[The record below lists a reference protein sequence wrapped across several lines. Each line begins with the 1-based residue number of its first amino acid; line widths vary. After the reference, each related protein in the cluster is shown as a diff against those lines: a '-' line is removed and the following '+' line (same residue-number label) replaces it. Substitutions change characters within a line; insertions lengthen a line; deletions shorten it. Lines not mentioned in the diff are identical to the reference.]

1 MFDNFTKVED
11 YLNGRMSAEEKQRF
25 EQAMESDRDLKKV
38 VQEHDLYGLI
48 ADEIINDDL
57 SRLIR
62 KQMHAAD
69 APQPKSRRPLLWTLL
84 SALLLVA
91 AYLGYKYLSP
101 PDGPQLYAAYYAP
114 PMTQQVRGDDVTN
127 TPVNSCDSAHR
138 ILDSGDIEKA
148 YQLFYQLQSDV
159 KPLCREKAFFY
170 LGLIEVKNNQFTN
183 ASSFLQK
190 ILAAPETGY
199 EKKAR
204 EILDIISK

>member
-25 EQAMESDRDLKKV
+25 EQAMAKDNALKKV
-38 VQEHDLYGLI
+38 VQDHELYTLV

-57 SRLIR
+57 SRMIR
-62 KQMHAAD
+62 KQMQAAD
-69 APQPKSRRPLLWTLL
+69 ALQVKSRNPMLWAIL

-91 AYLGYKYLSP
+91 AYLGYKYLTP

-114 PMTQQVRGDDVTN
+114 PMTQQVRGDKSSGSTAN
-127 TPVNSCDSAHR
+127 PCYSAHR
-138 ILDSGDIEKA
+138 VLDSGEIEKA
-148 YQLFYQLQSDV
+148 YQLFAELQSSDNTV
-159 KPLCREKAFFY
+159 CREKALFY
-170 LGLIEVKNNQFTN
+170 MGLIEIKNNQYHN
-183 ASSFLQK
+183 ASSLIQK